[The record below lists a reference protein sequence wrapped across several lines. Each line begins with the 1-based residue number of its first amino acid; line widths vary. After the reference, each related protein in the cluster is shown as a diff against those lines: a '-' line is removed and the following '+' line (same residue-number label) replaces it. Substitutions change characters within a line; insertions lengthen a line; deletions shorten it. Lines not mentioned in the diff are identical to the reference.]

1 MPSSS
6 PGPSDP
12 PKPSIFRR
20 NVQWQIVGT
29 GSQAVLSG
37 LILWLQGRQL
47 GATGFGYFA
56 IIMGYVVVAN
66 MLVEPRMQDV
76 AARHFWDVHDDPD
89 LRDDHRVHF
98 LDFLA
103 LESVLKLMPLATL
116 ALLSVPLADL
126 ANLPPGSS
134 LLIVIAAAGNFI
146 AKVGF
151 GVTTGLLRVLGR
163 TDQFT
168 YCGSGE
174 LAVRLLVML
183 LITHFAQLT
192 VANCIAVMA
201 ATLALSNIVQVWLAF
216 RHARGT
222 WEAARHWR
230 PSGARARLAP
240 YRRLLWSNAGMSA
253 TDLMNKD
260 LDIALLA
267 PVLPAHQIGIY
278 KMAKNIAFLTWR
290 AIDPFYLALMPEL
303 SRRVLKGQH
312 DGTRQL
318 LRRSSLGLGALAVAM
333 SVGAFGMVYFFGTL
347 LLGAGFAD
355 LPSIV
360 IWMLLGVIAGAPFVW
375 GHPLAVALNR
385 ADLAF
390 LGSLLGFIVG
400 LCAIYILV
408 YFLGLRG
415 AAISWM
421 LTFVPGFLFTAAA
434 SYRLFQKQAQAT

>member
-1 MPSSS
+1 MQTPV
-6 PGPSDP
+6 
-12 PKPSIFRR
+12 KPSIFRR
-20 NVQWQIVGT
+20 NVQWQVVGT
-29 GSQAVLSG
+29 GSQALLSG

-66 MLVEPRMQDV
+66 LLVEPRMQDV

-89 LRDDHRVHF
+89 LRPDHRVHF

-103 LESVLKLMPLATL
+103 LESVLKLMPLAAL
-116 ALLSVPLADL
+116 ALLAVPLAHL
-126 ANLPPGSS
+126 SNLPEGGA
-134 LLIVIAAAGNFI
+134 LLIVVAALGNFV

-151 GVTTGLLRVLGR
+151 GLTTGLLRVLGR

-174 LAVRLLVML
+174 LVVRLLVML
-183 LITHFAQLT
+183 FITQVWQLT
-192 VANCIAVMA
+192 VANCIVVMA
-201 ATLALSNIVQVWLAF
+201 VTLALSNLVQLWLAL
-216 RHARGT
+216 RHIRGIGTVARG
-222 WEAARHWR
+222 W
-230 PSGARARLAP
+230 RLAEARERLRP

-267 PVLPAHQIGIY
+267 PVLPAHQVGLY

-290 AIDPFYLALMPEL
+290 AIDPFYFALMPEL
-303 SRRVLKGQH
+303 SRRVLKGH
-312 DGTRQL
+312 FDSTREL
-318 LRRSSLGLGALAVAM
+318 LRRSSLGLGALALTMAC
-333 SVGAFGMVYFFGTL
+333 GAYGAVYFFGTWF
-347 LLGAGFAD
+347 LGAGFAD
-355 LPSIV
+355 LPGIV
-360 IWMLLGVIAGAPFVW
+360 AWLLLGVVMGAPFVW

-385 ADLAF
+385 PDIAF
-390 LGSLLGFIVG
+390 IGSLLGSLVG

-408 YFLGLRG
+408 HFIGLRG

-421 LTFVPGFLFTAAA
+421 LTFVPGFLYTAAA
-434 SYRLFQKQAQAT
+434 SYRLFQRQASAGSTQQ